1 MPTSLVSYQSSPE
14 EYINQHDKQEQTA
27 AQILHQLAGYACCHS
42 SREAQRLN
50 QLAGYACCHGSNDVS
65 SEKINNLAKQPMAVC
80 IIHRLT

>member
-1 MPTSLVSYQSSPE
+1 VNKHQLDKLNQQPRQEEASTS
-14 EYINQHDKQEQTA
+14 QHDKQNQTA
-27 AQILHQLAGYACCHS
+27 
-42 SREAQRLN
+42 AQRLN